1 MRCADRVARQGGRPT
16 QPRSLTEGDM
26 ELNADFTKRAVV
38 HGAKT
43 EWVASPMPGVD
54 RRMLD
59 RIGAEVARA
68 TSIVRYA
75 PGSAFSEHEHTGG
88 EEFLVLEGVFQDDY
102 GDFPAG
108 TYVRNPPTTRHT
120 PASEGGC
127 TIFVKLW
134 QFDPEDRNQFHVDT
148 EAATYAPD
156 PERDGVSVL
165 PLHKDEQETVVMERW
180 APGATVTL
188 DAPAGAEFL
197 VIRGGFSEGPEAF
210 APQSWLRLPVG
221 GTATA
226 LAGPDGAQV
235 WIKRDHLKGQITA
248 PG

>member
-1 MRCADRVARQGGRPT
+1 
-16 QPRSLTEGDM
+16 M
-26 ELNADFTKRAVV
+26 ELNADFSKRAVV
-38 HGAKT
+38 HGART

-59 RIGAEVARA
+59 RIGDEVARA

-75 PGSAFSEHEHTGG
+75 PGSAFSEHEHSGG

-134 QFDPEDRNQFHVDT
+134 QFDPADRNQFHVDT
-148 EAATYAPD
+148 EAAVYAAD
-156 PERDGVSVL
+156 PARPGVSVL
-165 PLHKDEQETVVMERW
+165 NLHRDPRETVVMERW
-180 APGATVTL
+180 ASGATVTV
-188 DAPAGAEFL
+188 DAPKGAELL
-197 VIRGGFSEGPEAF
+197 VIKGGFADGDETF
-210 APQSWLRLPVG
+210 APQSWLRLPAG
-221 GTATA
+221 GSAVLTA
-226 LAGPDGAQV
+226 GVDGAQV
-235 WIKRDHLKGQITA
+235 WIKRDHLAGEITA
-248 PG
+248 PA